1 MPPRLIWRIT
11 RVYEHRFRVIP
22 QQNQTPE
29 CGCISLTW
37 WIRSYVSQV
46 LTWGNWQST
55 INGTKV
61 TCSRRSCLTKGR
73 CMGSWL
79 MLGWNNRNTVTHTHI
94 ERFWLPSRFYIY
106 QFTTLPKC
114 HHRVSQGTDGEGVS
128 EPGFK
133 DFAASCRKHGY
144 ETCILDIHL
153 TFWTICKYPDFGLG
167 AGSPVPASTGAA
179 SSHRD
184 RFLESSNTGSRDDSW
199 YCV

>member
-1 MPPRLIWRIT
+1 MCPKSWPGGIGKAPSMAPR
-11 RVYEHRFRVIP
+11 
-22 QQNQTPE
+22 
-29 CGCISLTW
+29 SLAPDEVASPKADAWEADSCWAET
-37 WIRSYVSQV
+37 
-46 LTWGNWQST
+46 T
-55 INGTKV
+55 GTL
-61 TCSRRSCLTKGR
+61 S
-73 CMGSWL
+73 
-79 MLGWNNRNTVTHTHI
+79 HTHI
-94 ERFWLPSRFYIY
+94 ERFWLPSRFYVY
-106 QFTTLPKC
+106 QFTILPKC

-144 ETCILDIHL
+144 ETFILDIHL

>member
-79 MLGWNNRNTVTHTHI
+79 MLGWNNRNTVTHTHTLNAFGCPLDSTYTSLQFFQNATTGWAKALMGKVSPNRASKI
-94 ERFWLPSRFYIY
+94 LQPHVESMATKHVSWIY
-106 QFTTLPKC
+106 TWHFEQYASIQTL
-114 HHRVSQGTDGEGVS
+114 G
-128 EPGFK
+128 
-133 DFAASCRKHGY
+133 
-144 ETCILDIHL
+144 
-153 TFWTICKYPDFGLG
+153 
-167 AGSPVPASTGAA
+167 
-179 SSHRD
+179 
-184 RFLESSNTGSRDDSW
+184 
-199 YCV
+199 